1 MEMVYK
7 LALFSGLG
15 AAIIAFLLPTGYW
28 LYQRKRK
35 IKASIHLI
43 ARYAEMAVRHIE
55 ENCPEGADGKIMD
68 MIRAGNPFGETE
80 KDYTPFILFSEEDR
94 LPFSEI
100 SKILQHLKTETKQL
114 CLLEYFV
121 AQAKIDAISYSINS
135 DFVRSLPQERKEGF
149 WRQFVMYRNDLLQKA
164 KKLEELLKDE

>member
-15 AAIIAFLLPTGYW
+15 AAIIAFVFSAIY
-28 LYQRKRK
+28 LYFQRKNQ
-35 IKASIHLI
+35 IKSSIRLI
-43 ARYAEMAVRHIE
+43 AQYAEIAVRHIK
-55 ENCPEGADGKIMD
+55 ENCPEGEDDKILN

-80 KDYTPFILFSEEDR
+80 KNYTPFILFSEEDR

-100 SKILQHLKTETKQL
+100 SEILQHLKTETKQL
-114 CLLEYFV
+114 CLLEYFI
-121 AQAKIDAISYSINS
+121 AQAKIDAISSSINS

-149 WRQFVMYRNDLLQKA
+149 WRQFVIYRNDLLQKA
-164 KKLEELLKDE
+164 GELEELLKNE